1 MLISKGETIV
11 LVTIAVLYICM
22 VRYYHIAPITHTVQ
36 NVLG

>member
-11 LVTIAVLYICM
+11 LVTIAILYVCM
-22 VRYYHIAPITHTVQ
+22 VRYYHIAPISHTIQ